1 MLKEGKI
8 SYICHVKPKSLMK
21 HIFTTVQQALA
32 ARILEHNHFS
42 PLSDLYSSE
51 IQDLAVIWSFYSGK
65 IEGNTYTFVETETL
79 LKDGITSPRRYE
91 EAKMLK
97 NLYNTFISE
106 VEYIKKGN
114 TEEINKRLLFEL
126 HSRLIADLI
135 DNRERGIIRKR
146 AVRITGTDYTPP
158 AGEHL
163 IEKALDQIMEEQAEI
178 ENPLEKAVFL
188 HCNIKRTS
196 RLVESIVL
204 MNDNIVP
211 IHTTRLEDINTYR
224 KALLSFY
231 ETSDY
236 SEYADY
242 FLQKKW
248 EYLQKS

>member
-1 MLKEGKI
+1 
-8 SYICHVKPKSLMK
+8 MK
-21 HIFTTVQQALA
+21 HIFTTEQQALA

-97 NLYNTFISE
+97 NLYSTFISE

-158 AGEHL
+158 TGEHL

-188 HCNIKRTS
+188 HCNIARLQSFIDGNKRTS

-204 MNDNIVP
+204 MNDDIVP